1 MKKKYLVSGAIALS
15 MVIAAVGASSAM
27 AAGLSPFGGK
37 THSRPTQMTE
47 AQKTAMQ
54 AKMTAVK
61 TAIQNNDYN
70 AWVNAEKAINAN
82 SPQLAKVTADN
93 FATFAKDYQDRET
106 KMTEQK
112 TKMDAVNAALQ
123 AGDYSAWVSAE
134 TAANAN
140 SPALSKIT
148 ATNFSQY
155 AQAFQLRQQAGNILK
170 TLGVDGGQGFGPG
183 HGRTQ
188 RN

>member
-1 MKKKYLVSGAIALS
+1 
-15 MVIAAVGASSAM
+15 
-27 AAGLSPFGGK
+27 
-37 THSRPTQMTE
+37 
-47 AQKTAMQ
+47 MQ

-183 HGRTQ
+183 HGRMPFGGQ
-188 RN
+188 K